1 MSHDLNF
8 SQTFTDT
15 DTINVSHNLDS
26 GQVLARVVING
37 HAETQE
43 IQTLTVNDR
52 NSITITLAA
61 PASGVVVVYVPQDWR
76 AST

>member
-43 IQTLTVNDR
+43 IQALTVNDR

-61 PASGVVVVYVPQDWR
+61 PASGVVVVHVPQDWR